1 MRATAFLRQQWNLR
15 LTLFIRQNCSLCTDA
30 KDVMSKVWDRRP
42 FEYTEID
49 VMAAKQ
55 EKWKNLYE
63 FDTPVVSVKVVFLN
77 VFMADKEHPG
87 ACGQSTREQPA
98 LRDDPSG
105 RQTDAPLQRATAR
118 EAHGRGDHEEARLVL
133 SMIHSL
139 RAITVFHSPESIH
152 APHLSSSSARQL
164 KRSLM
169 RGTP

>member
-63 FDTPVVSVKVVFLN
+63 FDTPVVSVKVVFPMFLWLTRN
-77 VFMADKEHPG
+77 TQVHVDKV
-87 ACGQSTREQPA
+87 RENSQHFETTHQA
-98 LRDDPSG
+98 GKLMHRFNEQQLEKLMD
-105 RQTDAPLQRATAR
+105 
-118 EAHGRGDHEEARLVL
+118 EEIMKKPD
-133 SMIHSL
+133 SYS
-139 RAITVFHSPESIH
+139 
-152 APHLSSSSARQL
+152 Q
-164 KRSLM
+164 
-169 RGTP
+169 